1 MRLKAKAAPATAHA
15 SEDTDDTKADP
26 ARQKSGDDTLRH
38 KWREEK
44 VPDRPVLRYT
54 SQYAAPQPYSQTGD
68 EPEAVMLLEAAQ
80 PGRQL
85 ALADLLESEIAGIR
99 KTLKVAPYTW
109 QGPHEAERG
118 IASYT
123 ETINGVEVGFIQYM
137 VAGDAVASLAY
148 SRSVRHAHVLHGG
161 KHYCVHLIV
170 VYPGHL
176 QEQLEDQMR
185 LIRAV
190 TLYPAAR

>member
-1 MRLKAKAAPATAHA
+1 MIMRLKAKADPATAP
-15 SEDTDDTKADP
+15 DDTKADP
-26 ARQKSGDDTLRH
+26 ARAGDDTLRH
-38 KWREEK
+38 KWHEEK

-54 SQYAAPQPYSQTGD
+54 SQYSAPQPYSPNGD

-80 PGRQL
+80 PRQQT
-85 ALADLLESEIAGIR
+85 ALADLLESEIAAIR
-99 KTLKVAPYTW
+99 KTLKVAHYAWEDTR
-109 QGPHEAERG
+109 EAERG

-123 ETINGVEVGFIQYM
+123 ETINGVAVGFIQYQ
-137 VAGDAVASLAY
+137 VAGDAVATLAY
-148 SRSVRHAHVLHGG
+148 PRSVRHAHVLHGG

-170 VYPGHL
+170 SYPGHL
-176 QEQLEDQMR
+176 QEQLDDQMR